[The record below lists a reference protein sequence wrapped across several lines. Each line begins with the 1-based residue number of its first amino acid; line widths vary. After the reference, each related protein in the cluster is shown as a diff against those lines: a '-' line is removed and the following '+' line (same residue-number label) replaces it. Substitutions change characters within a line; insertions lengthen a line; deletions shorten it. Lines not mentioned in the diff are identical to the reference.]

1 MSREEFL
8 HRLEDA
14 LEGRINTAGIRNNL
28 NYYNQYILDEIGK
41 GRSEEEVVDS
51 LGDPWAIARTISDAA
66 DGTDQEV
73 VYEENWYSSEEK
85 TAGQDYR
92 REPGRQ
98 NPGTGREEQPG
109 LLHMLGFD
117 NWWKKLLLLLTVV
130 LIVVV
135 AVSVITGIIRFLAPV
150 LIPVVIA
157 LILIRLISGG
167 KRK

>member
-1 MSREEFL
+1 M
-8 HRLEDA
+8 
-14 LEGRINTAGIRNNL
+14 
-28 NYYNQYILDEIGK
+28 
-41 GRSEEEVVDS
+41 VDS

-92 REPGRQ
+92 RESGRQ
-98 NPGTGREEQPG
+98 NPGTGREDSEIAR
-109 LLHMLGFD
+109 MLGFD